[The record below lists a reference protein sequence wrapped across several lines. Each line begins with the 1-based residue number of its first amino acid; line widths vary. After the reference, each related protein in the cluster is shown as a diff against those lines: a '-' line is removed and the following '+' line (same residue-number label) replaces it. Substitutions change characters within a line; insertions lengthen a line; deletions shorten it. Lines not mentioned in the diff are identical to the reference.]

1 MLAGVCGIF
10 LYCFGNDY
18 TSVFL
23 MPKIRRKSPPN
34 IFGLFTNTTFI
45 KKPPQQFLQRTMP
58 LTIKAMDRKTTR
70 NLEGN
75 IIARISPAPN
85 ITKINPRLPP
95 LALFMS
101 TPPFL
106 LLLHYMRYRKKCS
119 NIFIG
124 NKNQRSTLFRRY
136 TRHVCRDFVAYT
148 QAAERRKCIV

>member
-10 LYCFGNDY
+10 LCCFGNNY

-23 MPKIRRKSPPN
+23 MPKIRRKSPPS

-124 NKNQRSTLFRRY
+124 NKNQCCSLFCCN
-136 TRHVCRDFVAYT
+136 VCNICRNFITHA
-148 QAAERRKCIV
+148 QAAKRRKCVV